1 MSSTDPAGTAR
12 RGVSAANDDSSVTMR
27 QLQIADDAD
36 GRATEPAGAG
46 EPVQPDHRQP
56 RRGGFRRLL
65 GSELRLVFRRKRN
78 LALLAVLAGP
88 PILIGL
94 AVRASA
100 PRPGEGPNFLGQI
113 TGNGLFLVY
122 TALTVSLPL
131 FLPLAVGVVAGD
143 SISGEAGT
151 GTLRYL
157 LTIPVGRARL
167 LLAKAIGV
175 FVFSAAAVMVVV
187 VSGLVTGAL
196 LFGLHDLT
204 LLSGDTVS
212 LWNGLAR
219 TLGVAAYVIT
229 ALLGLIAVG
238 MFVSTLTE
246 VPIAAMAATV
256 AATIIVEVLDAVPQ
270 IGSFRSVLFTHHWL
284 GFGELLR
291 PGVDVGSLTSWSLL
305 QVAYVAVF
313 GALAWARFTTKD
325 ITS

>member
-1 MSSTDPAGTAR
+1 MSSNEPAALADHPFATAPDATAR
-12 RGVSAANDDSSVTMR
+12 GP
-27 QLQIADDAD
+27 
-36 GRATEPAGAG
+36 RA
-46 EPVQPDHRQP
+46 P
-56 RRGGFRRLL
+56 RRGAFARLL
-65 GSELRLVFRRKRN
+65 GSELRLVFRRRRN
-78 LALLAVLAGP
+78 LALLIVLAGP
-88 PILIGL
+88 PVLIGI
-94 AVRASA
+94 AVKTSA
-100 PRPGEGPNFLGQI
+100 PHGGNGFFGQI

-143 SISGEAGT
+143 SIAGEAGS

-167 LLAKAIGV
+167 LAAKALSVLV
-175 FVFSAAAVMVVV
+175 FVTAAVLVVA
-187 VSGLVTGAL
+187 VSGLVTGWV
-196 LFGLHDLT
+196 LFGLRDLT

-212 LWNGLAR
+212 LADGLLR
-219 TLGVAAYVIT
+219 TAALTLYIVVALT
-229 ALLGLIAVG
+229 GLIAIG
-238 MFVSTLTE
+238 MFISTLTE

-270 IGSFRSVLFTHHWL
+270 IGSARSWLFTHNWL

-291 PGVDVGSLTSWSLL
+291 SDVEVRTLVGWSML
-305 QVAYVAVF
+305 QVAYVVVF